1 MSTYNIENL
10 LASFDKADVISRE
23 FAAGDIV
30 FQEGA
35 TVSHVYFVLEGEVRV
50 LRYLLNGQ
58 ELVFFR
64 AKGGASL
71 SEAEVFVNKHP
82 YTAVA
87 TVDSRLAL
95 IQKTQFLKLLHSQ
108 PSFTEQFLFCMTWRY
123 TESLMVR
130 ELLSVRSADE
140 RLLMWFQ
147 WRANMGEEV
156 LNLEGRMGNLGAEL
170 GLTRESVYRS
180 LARLEKRKFIER
192 QQGVV
197 RVLKR

>member
-1 MSTYNIENL
+1 M
-10 LASFDKADVISRE
+10 
-23 FAAGDIV
+23 

-35 TVSHVYFVLEGEVRV
+35 PVSHVYFVLEGEVRV

-64 AKGGASL
+64 ARSGAAL
-71 SEAEVFVNKHP
+71 SEAGVFVNKHP

-87 TVDSRLAL
+87 TVDSHLAL
-95 IQKTQFLKLLHSQ
+95 IQKTRLLKLLYSN
-108 PSFTEQFLFCMTWRY
+108 PSFTEQFFFCMTWRY
-123 TESLMVR
+123 TEALMLR
-130 ELLSVRSADE
+130 ELLSIRSADE

-147 WRANMGEEV
+147 WQANMGNDV
-156 LNLEGRMGNLGAEL
+156 LDLEGRMGGLGAEL

-180 LARLEKRKFIER
+180 LASLEKRKFIER
-192 QQGVV
+192 QHGVV